1 MQNWKREAVIWE
13 LVDCWAVEVMM
24 KKNSCAVAV
33 VVDCG
38 YSSAGCLMNQND
50 YLLT

>member
-1 MQNWKREAVIWE
+1 MIWE
-13 LVDCWAVEVMM
+13 LVDCWAVEVM
-24 KKNSCAVAV
+24 KNSCAVAV
-33 VVDCG
+33 VVDYD